1 MEQINEA
8 SVQKEGGARLKK
20 GGKGLYIALGVIVL
34 ALAGTYLG
42 LCAYAGSL
50 GTFYPNTTI
59 NGVAVGGLTP
69 AEAAGKLREAVLNNC
84 RDGRRWRYELLDVPT
99 ISRAEFYRRKREFLR
114 DVAQRCGIW

>member
-69 AEAAGKLREAVLNNC
+69 AEAAGKLP
-84 RDGRRWRYELLDVPT
+84 RDIQRHKGVCKANGWCGRRLYCQYCIHERPLSPDKANCV
-99 ISRAEFYRRKREFLR
+99 
-114 DVAQRCGIW
+114 QCQ

>member
-42 LCAYAGSL
+42 LCAYAGSC
-50 GTFYPNTTI
+50 
-59 NGVAVGGLTP
+59 NGQ
-69 AEAAGKLREAVLNNC
+69 
-84 RDGRRWRYELLDVPT
+84 DRR
-99 ISRAEFYRRKREFLR
+99 
-114 DVAQRCGIW
+114 

>member
-1 MEQINEA
+1 MDAGWAHGQINEA

-50 GTFYPNTTI
+50 GTFYPIRLST
-59 NGVAVGGLTP
+59 VSPWV
-69 AEAAGKLREAVLNNC
+69 
-84 RDGRRWRYELLDVPT
+84 D
-99 ISRAEFYRRKREFLR
+99 
-114 DVAQRCGIW
+114 

>member
-8 SVQKEGGARLKK
+8 SVQKEGGAHLKK

-69 AEAAGKLREAVLNNC
+69 AEAAGNAGGNPQADAGFLSAADRRSRRR
-84 RDGRRWRYELLDVPT
+84 RDRV
-99 ISRAEFYRRKREFLR
+99 
-114 DVAQRCGIW
+114 

>member
-59 NGVAVGGLTP
+59 NGVAVGGRRRP
-69 AEAAGKLREAVLNNC
+69 GNC
-84 RDGRRWRYELLDVPT
+84 GRQSPGRRW
-99 ISRAEFYRRKREFLR
+99 ISICR
-114 DVAQRCGIW
+114 

>member
-69 AEAAGKLREAVLNNC
+69 AEAAGKLREATPGDAVSIC
-84 RDGRRWRYELLDVPT
+84 R
-99 ISRAEFYRRKREFLR
+99 
-114 DVAQRCGIW
+114 

>member
-69 AEAAGKLREAVLNNC
+69 AEAAGKLREAIPQADAGFLSAADRRSRRR
-84 RDGRRWRYELLDVPT
+84 RDRVRGRRPLWRYT
-99 ISRAEFYRRKREFLR
+99 N
-114 DVAQRCGIW
+114 